1 MTKKFGNFQ
10 KKKNNLRKDL
20 VDFGKIQ
27 ATLEKFSMFC
37 ATFHNIR
44 GNSINGGKFGNFHEK
59 N

>member
-1 MTKKFGNFQ
+1 MTEKFGNFQ

-27 ATLEKFSMFC
+27 ATLEKFIMFC

-44 GNSINGGKFGNFHEK
+44 CNSINGGKFGNFHEK